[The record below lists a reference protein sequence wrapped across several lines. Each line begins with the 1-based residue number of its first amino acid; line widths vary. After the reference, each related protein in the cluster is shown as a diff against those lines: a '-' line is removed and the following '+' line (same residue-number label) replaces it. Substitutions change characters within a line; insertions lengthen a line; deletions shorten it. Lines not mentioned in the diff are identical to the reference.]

1 MKRVVPLVL
10 ALCLLLTGCG
20 WMDGSYASVT
30 PHRQPTGDKES
41 QVETAD
47 NYLQL
52 RTALENMVD
61 AGQESHVFSVE
72 AIDESKL
79 MDFLDMAVRYV
90 KNNYPM
96 GAYAVEDI
104 QCELG
109 TIGGIRAVAVEIS
122 YLHERQEILAVRDV
136 ADMDQAREL
145 IGNALDQFEP
155 SLVMQIGSYQ
165 SVDILQFVEDYAKM
179 NPHAVMESPEVTVQ
193 LYPEAGSQRILEV
206 KFSYQSS
213 RDSMRTMRNVVQRV
227 FNSAALYVTHDAED
241 SRKLSQLY
249 SFLMERFGEYQIK
262 TSITPAYSLLNHGV
276 GDSNAFAE
284 VFAEMCRR
292 AEVECHIVVGTRR
305 GDPWCWNIVLEDG
318 YYYHVDLLACQQWGS
333 YRAMTDRQMA
343 DYVWDYS
350 AYPECVGK
358 PVVHESTNP
367 TEPPEE
373 TVPTETTE
381 PAEPTEPE
389 ATK

>member
-1 MKRVVPLVL
+1 MKRIVPLVL
-10 ALCLLLTGCG
+10 AFCLLLTGCG

-30 PHRQPTGDKES
+30 PHRPPTGGEEQ

-61 AGQESHVFSVE
+61 AGQENHVISVG
-72 AIDESKL
+72 AIHESKL

-109 TIGGIRAVAVEIS
+109 TIGGIRAVAVEIT

-136 ADMDQAREL
+136 PDMDQAREL
-145 IGNALDQFEP
+145 IGTALDQFEP
-155 SLVMQIGSYQ
+155 SLVIQIGSYQ
-165 SVDILQFVEDYAKM
+165 STDILQFVEDYATE
-179 NPHAVMESPEVTVQ
+179 NPHSVMEIPEVTVQ
-193 LYPEAGSQRILEV
+193 LYPEAGSQRILEL

-227 FNSAALYVTHDAED
+227 FNSAALYVSHDVKD
-241 SRKLSQLY
+241 SQKLSQLY

-276 GDSNAFAE
+276 GDSNAFA
-284 VFAEMCRR
+284 VAFAEMCRR
-292 AEVECHIVVGTRR
+292 AEVECRIVVGTRR
-305 GDPWCWNIVLEDG
+305 GEPWCWNIVLEDG

-333 YRAMTDRQMA
+333 YRAMTDRQMG

-350 AYPECVGK
+350 AYPECVGR
-358 PVVHESTNP
+358 PVVQEPANS

-373 TVPTETTE
+373 TVPAESTGPTETTE
-381 PAEPTEPE
+381 PEE
-389 ATK
+389 TK